1 MGLEI
6 DARRRAM
13 LEEMGIRLWLPG
25 DLPQSVKADEPPV
38 KVALKSGSSAGSEA
52 GGARSPAVA
61 VRAAAPML
69 APTREVFQPGPRPI
83 GVAVM
88 DWPTLQASV
97 AACRACGLC
106 QGRTNTVFGV
116 GPAQADW
123 LIVGE
128 APGEQEDLQAEPFVG
143 ASGHLLDNM
152 LKAIGLHRA
161 GRDAAAG
168 ATRPNVYITNVLKC
182 RPPGNRNP
190 QPDEVLMCTPYLQR
204 QIELLQ
210 PRVILA
216 MGRFATQFLLQGSIA
231 EVERRP
237 LGKLRGTVH
246 CYQNGS
252 IKVPVVVTYHPAYL
266 LRNLAAKAQ
275 AWADLCLAQ
284 EVVGR
289 PE

>member
-1 MGLEI
+1 
-6 DARRRAM
+6 M
-13 LEEMGIRLWLPG
+13 LEEMGVRLWLPG
-25 DLPQSVKADEPPV
+25 DQAQSVAADEPPG
-38 KVALKSGSSAGSEA
+38 KVALKSGPGAGPESGSA
-52 GGARSPAVA
+52 RPPAMA
-61 VRAAAPML
+61 VRAAAPAQ
-69 APTREVFQPGPRPI
+69 APVREIFQPGPRPV
-83 GVAVM
+83 GVEAM
-88 DWPTLQASV
+88 DWSTLQTTV

-128 APGEQEDLQAEPFVG
+128 APGEQEDLQAQPFVG

-161 GRDAAAG
+161 GHQAPAS

-190 QPDEVLMCTPYLQR
+190 QPQEVLMCTPYLQR
-204 QIELLQ
+204 QIVLLQ
-210 PRVILA
+210 PKVILA
-216 MGRFATQFLLQGSIA
+216 MGRFATRFLLQGSIA
-231 EVERRP
+231 DIEHRP

-252 IKVPVVVTYHPAYL
+252 LKIPVVVTYHPAYL

-275 AWADLCLAQ
+275 AWADLCLAL
-284 EVVGR
+284 EVVRR